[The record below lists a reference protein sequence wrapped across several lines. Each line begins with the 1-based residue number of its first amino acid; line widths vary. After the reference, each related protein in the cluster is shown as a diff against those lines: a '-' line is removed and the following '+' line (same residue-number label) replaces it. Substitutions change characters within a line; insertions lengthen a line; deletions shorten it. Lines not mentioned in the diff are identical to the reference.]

1 MAEIST
7 GLMKKTKAQL
17 IEIILRKDEV
27 ERECRTEISNLNK
40 RIKGYDADIKGMT
53 KQVKADKSIID
64 KQASM
69 LIEKENLI
77 EDMKSQFDISATEVA
92 EAREA
97 VCKYKR
103 YLKSLSIACAT
114 LVFVL
119 MNILFVF

>member
-1 MAEIST
+1 MADIST

-64 KQASM
+64 KQANM
-69 LIEKENLI
+69 LIEKENII
-77 EDMKSQFDISATEVA
+77 EDMKSQFDISSTEVA
-92 EAREA
+92 ETKEK
-97 VCKYKR
+97 CFIYKH
-103 YLKSLSIACAT
+103 YIKTLSIVCAAFAII
-114 LVFVL
+114 L
-119 MNILFVF
+119 ICKLFVF

>member
-40 RIKGYDADIKGMT
+40 RIKGYDADIEGMT
-53 KQVKADKSIID
+53 EQSKADKSIID

-69 LIEKENLI
+69 LIEKENLL
-77 EDMKSQFDISATEVA
+77 DGMKSQFDISAIEVA
-92 EAREA
+92 EAKELA
-97 VCKYKR
+97 NKYKR
-103 YLKSLSIACAT
+103 YTINLSIASAILAVAFMCT
-114 LVFVL
+114 
-119 MNILFVF
+119 LFVF

>member
-1 MAEIST
+1 MAEITT

-77 EDMKSQFDISATEVA
+77 EDMKSQFDISATEVT
-92 EAREA
+92 EAKEDINM
-97 VCKYKR
+97 YKR
-103 YLKSLSIACAT
+103 YVKALSIACAT

>member
-17 IEIILRKDEV
+17 VEIILRKDEV

-40 RIKGYDADIKGMT
+40 RIKGYDADIEGMT
-53 KQVKADKSIID
+53 EQSKADKSIID

-77 EDMKSQFDISATEVA
+77 ESMQSQFDIFATEVT
-92 EAREA
+92 ETKE
-97 VCKYKR
+97 VVYMYKH
-103 YLKSLSIACAT
+103 YVKVLSIACAALAIT
-114 LVFVL
+114 L
-119 MNILFVF
+119 ICKLFVF

>member
-40 RIKGYDADIKGMT
+40 RIKGYDADIEGMIE
-53 KQVKADKSIID
+53 QSKADKSIID

-77 EDMKSQFDISATEVA
+77 ESMKSQFDIFATEVT
-92 EAREA
+92 EAKE
-97 VCKYKR
+97 VVYMYKH
-103 YLKSLSIACAT
+103 YVKALSISCAAFAIA
-114 LVFVL
+114 L
-119 MNILFVF
+119 ICKLFVF

>member
-1 MAEIST
+1 MTEITT

-40 RIKGYDADIKGMT
+40 RIKNYDADITGMT
-53 KQVKADKSIID
+53 KQIKANKSIID

-77 EDMKSQFDISATEVA
+77 EGMKSQFDISATEVA
-92 EAREA
+92 EAKET
-97 VCKYKR
+97 VNMYKR
-103 YLKSLSIACAT
+103 YVNILSIACAT
-114 LVFVL
+114 LFLVL

>member
-1 MAEIST
+1 MADIST

-64 KQASM
+64 KQANM
-69 LIEKENLI
+69 LIEKENII
-77 EDMKSQFDISATEVA
+77 EDMKSQFDISATKVA
-92 EAREA
+92 EAKEA
-97 VCKYKR
+97 VNIYKH
-103 YLKSLSIACAT
+103 YIKALSIACAT
-114 LVFVL
+114 LVFIL
-119 MNILFVF
+119 MSILFVF

>member
-1 MAEIST
+1 MADIST

-64 KQASM
+64 KQANM
-69 LIEKENLI
+69 LIEKENLM
-77 EDMKSQFDISATEVA
+77 EDMKSQFDIFATEVT
-92 EAREA
+92 EAKEA
-97 VCKYKR
+97 IYMYKH
-103 YLKSLSIACAT
+103 YIKALSISCAAFAIA
-114 LVFVL
+114 L
-119 MNILFVF
+119 ICKLFVF

>member
-40 RIKGYDADIKGMT
+40 RIKGYDADIEGMIE
-53 KQVKADKSIID
+53 QSKADKSIID

-77 EDMKSQFDISATEVA
+77 DGMQSQFDIFATEVT
-92 EAREA
+92 EAKE
-97 VCKYKR
+97 VVYMYKH
-103 YLKSLSIACAT
+103 YVKVLSIACAALAVT
-114 LVFVL
+114 L
-119 MNILFVF
+119 ICKLFVF

>member
-1 MAEIST
+1 MAEITT

-53 KQVKADKSIID
+53 NKAKADKAIID

-69 LIEKENLI
+69 LIEKENII
-77 EDMKSQFDISATEVA
+77 EGMKSQFDISATEVA
-92 EAREA
+92 EAKEA
-97 VCKYKR
+97 ICEYKR
-103 YLKSLSIACAT
+103 YLKALSIACAT

>member
-1 MAEIST
+1 MAESNN

-40 RIKGYDADIKGMT
+40 RIKGYDADITGMT
-53 KQVKADKSIID
+53 KQVKVDKHIID

-77 EDMKSQFDISATEVA
+77 EGMKSHFDISATELT
-92 EAREA
+92 EAKE
-97 VCKYKR
+97 VVYMYKH
-103 YLKSLSIACAT
+103 YVKVLSIACAAFAIA
-114 LVFVL
+114 L
-119 MNILFVF
+119 ICKLFVF

>member
-1 MAEIST
+1 MAEITT

-53 KQVKADKSIID
+53 KQITADKSIID
-64 KQASM
+64 KQANM

-77 EDMKSQFDISATEVA
+77 EGMKSQFDISVTEVT
-92 EAREA
+92 EAKESINT
-97 VCKYKR
+97 YKR
-103 YLKSLSIACAT
+103 YINVLSIACAT

>member
-1 MAEIST
+1 MADIST

-40 RIKGYDADIKGMT
+40 RIKGYDADIKGMA
-53 KQVKADKSIID
+53 KQTIIDKSIID
-64 KQASM
+64 KQANM

-77 EDMKSQFDISATEVA
+77 EGMKSQFDISATNVA
-92 EAREA
+92 EAKEA
-97 VCKYKR
+97 VNIYKR
-103 YLKSLSIACAT
+103 YIKALSIACAT
-114 LVFVL
+114 LFFVL

>member
-40 RIKGYDADIKGMT
+40 RIKGYDADIEGMT
-53 KQVKADKSIID
+53 EQSKADKSIID

-77 EDMKSQFDISATEVA
+77 ESMKSQFDIFATEVT
-92 EAREA
+92 EAKE
-97 VCKYKR
+97 VVYMYKH
-103 YLKSLSIACAT
+103 YVKVLSIICAA
-114 LVFVL
+114 LAVAL
-119 MNILFVF
+119 ICKLFVF

>member
-1 MAEIST
+1 MAETNT

-40 RIKGYDADIKGMT
+40 RIKGYDADIDGMIEES
-53 KQVKADKSIID
+53 KADKSIID

-77 EDMKSQFDISATEVA
+77 ESMQSQFDIFATEVA
-92 EAREA
+92 EAKEA
-97 VCKYKR
+97 IYMYKH
-103 YLKSLSIACAT
+103 YVKALSISCIAFAIALICE
-114 LVFVL
+114 
-119 MNILFVF
+119 LFVF

>member
-7 GLMKKTKAQL
+7 GLMKTTKAQL

-40 RIKGYDADIKGMT
+40 RIKGYNADIEGMT
-53 KQVKADKSIID
+53 EQSKADKSIID

-77 EDMKSQFDISATEVA
+77 ESMKSQFDIFATEVT
-92 EAREA
+92 EAKE
-97 VCKYKR
+97 VVYMYKH
-103 YLKSLSIACAT
+103 YIKILSIICA
-114 LVFVL
+114 VL
-119 MNILFVF
+119 AVAFICKLFVF